1 MFPALTLILTFISSI
16 LPIVSALRLIESRS
30 LNPCQDN
37 SSFTATLFS
46 VVFTPDNNTL
56 AFDVVGVS
64 SIQGN
69 VTAELQ
75 VIAYGFTALKQKLD
89 PCAMHLRGLCPMN
102 TGQINIQSNIDI
114 PNDVINKIPGMRLLQ
129 PLEVIAD
136 RPFCRHR
143 LRRS

>member
-1 MFPALTLILTFISSI
+1 MRFQRASSTPTLIISLLTTFLPSSYAI
-16 LPIVSALRLIESRS
+16 RLIESKS

-37 SSFTATLFS
+37 SNFTASLFN

-69 VTAELQ
+69 VTAELM
-75 VIAYGFTALKQKLD
+75 VIAYGFTALKQTLD
-89 PCAMHLRGLCPMN
+89 PCTMNLDGLCPMN

-114 PNDVINKIPGMRLLQ
+114 PDDVIAKVPGKS
-129 PLEVIAD
+129 PAT
-136 RPFCRHR
+136 
-143 LRRS
+143 